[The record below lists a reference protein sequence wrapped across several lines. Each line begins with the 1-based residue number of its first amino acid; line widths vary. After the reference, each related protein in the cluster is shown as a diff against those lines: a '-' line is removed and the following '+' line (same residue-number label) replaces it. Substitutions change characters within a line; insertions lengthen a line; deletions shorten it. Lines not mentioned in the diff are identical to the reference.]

1 MERLTRDALVE
12 RFHTYGRPPAEQ
24 LIGAEF
30 ERILLH
36 GGGEPVAYDEPRG
49 IRWVLEQ
56 LAERFGWTPV
66 REGDNVIALTRG
78 KANTTLEP
86 GGQVELSGAPFRS
99 LHDVCG
105 EALTSFG
112 ELRTLGDEADLHMV
126 ALGLTPFPAI
136 DDIPWVPKGRYRIMR
151 RYLPERGPLAHHMMK
166 GTSSFQANFDYADEA
181 DCARKVA
188 AMSRLSP
195 LTTAIF
201 ANSPIREGKP
211 TGWQSTRGHIWTQT
225 DPDRTGVPDG
235 LMSGWTHARWVDYLL
250 TVPMMFRKTPDGWVH
265 AGGMPFGAWMEDGAD
280 GTYPDWDDWELH
292 QTSVFPEVRVKR
304 TLEVRGADACP
315 LNIALA
321 GIALWTGI
329 LYDEQALDETL
340 ALGAELAG
348 PYDEQFE
355 AACRGGLG
363 AQLAGRRASAWAQEL
378 VAIGGRGLARQRPGE
393 RALLEPL
400 EAMVAHGDSP
410 AVAVL
415 RIFGQC
421 TSPRRCLKRVLY

>member
-12 RFHTYGRPPAEQ
+12 RFHTYGRPPDEQ
-24 LIGAEF
+24 LVGAEF
-30 ERILLH
+30 ERILLR
-36 GGGEPVAYDEPRG
+36 GDGSPVGYDDEHG
-49 IRWVLEQ
+49 IRWVLQQ
-56 LAERFGWTPV
+56 LAERFGWTQV
-66 REGDNVIALTRG
+66 FEGDNVIALTRG

-99 LHDVCG
+99 LHEVCE

-112 ELRTLGDEADLHMV
+112 ELRSLGEEADLHMV
-126 ALGLTPFPAI
+126 ALGLTPYPAI

-151 RYLPERGPLAHHMMK
+151 KYLPERGPLAHHMMK

-181 DCARKVA
+181 DCRRKVA
-188 AMSRLSP
+188 AMSRISAV
-195 LTTAIF
+195 TTAMF

-211 TGWQSTRGHIWTQT
+211 AGWQSTRGRIWTQT

-235 LMSGWTHARWVDYLL
+235 LMDGWTHARWVDHLL
-250 TVPMMFRKTPDGWVH
+250 AVPMMFRRTATGWVH
-265 AGGMPFGAWMEDGAD
+265 AQGMTFGTWMTEGAD

-321 GIALWTGI
+321 GIAMWTGI
-329 LYDEQALDETL
+329 LYDDVALDETL
-340 ALGAELAG
+340 AIGAELRGSYA
-348 PYDEQFE
+348 EQFE
-355 AACRGGLG
+355 AACRGGMG
-363 AQLAGRRASAWAQEL
+363 AELAGRKAGAWAKDL
-378 VAIGGRGLARQRPGE
+378 VAVAGRGLSRCRPGE

-400 EAMVAHGDSP
+400 EAMVAHGESP

-415 RIFGQC
+415 RIFGEC
-421 TSPRRCLKRVLY
+421 TSPKRCLARVLY